1 MADARVYE
9 VEIDSTAVLFEV
21 ELEQTKEFYDVET
34 SIKEY
39 DLSVESNEIDCTVL
53 VIPSQEEYEVEPE
66 VSIQIA
72 PSVVYTGDYEVIPSA
87 HDEIV
92 LPTAGYV
99 MADDVTVHKI
109 QTYETHNEY
118 GSTFYIAEEV

>member
-34 SIKEY
+34 STKEY

-53 VIPSQEEYEVEPE
+53 VIPSQEEYEVEPV

-72 PSVVYTGDYEVIPSA
+72 PSVVYTGDYEVTPSA
-87 HDEIV
+87 HDEII
-92 LPTAGYV
+92 LPTSGYV
-99 MADDVTVHKI
+99 MAEDVTVHKI
-109 QTYETHNEY
+109 PTYETHNDY
-118 GSTFYIAEEV
+118 GSTFYIADT